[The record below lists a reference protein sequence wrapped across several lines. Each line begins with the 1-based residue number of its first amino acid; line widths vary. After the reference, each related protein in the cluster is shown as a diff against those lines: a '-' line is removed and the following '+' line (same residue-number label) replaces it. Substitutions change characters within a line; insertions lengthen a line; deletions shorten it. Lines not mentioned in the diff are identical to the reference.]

1 MLDSRDWLNTVN
13 QLYFNLKKDS
23 MDTGLRADYG
33 KLGLTYT
40 LLYIK
45 WASQVILV
53 VKNLSAIAGNV

>member
-1 MLDSRDWLNTVN
+1 
-13 QLYFNLKKDS
+13 
-23 MDTGLRADYG
+23 MDTRLRADYG